1 MYELEGF
8 RSKEKSELKYN
19 MQLRTNADI
28 INLFKMTPYYY
39 KTSQHDFE
47 KLRELENLDVSAE
60 FGIAV
65 YEKI

>member
-8 RSKEKSELKYN
+8 RPKEKSELKYN
-19 MQLRTNADI
+19 MKLRTNADI